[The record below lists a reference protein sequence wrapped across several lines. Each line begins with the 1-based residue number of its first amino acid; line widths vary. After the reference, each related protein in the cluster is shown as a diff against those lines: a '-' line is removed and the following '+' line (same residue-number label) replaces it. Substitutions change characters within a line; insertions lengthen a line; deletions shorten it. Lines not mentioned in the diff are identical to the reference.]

1 MISYIVAKKW
11 GETFLFLI
19 TIFCIYIENIE
30 ADDGADEDNSE
41 SSSSGSESS
50 SNGSNESDDDE
61 ENNNSNSDEDES
73 SSSSDDE
80 ENSESESEDEEENDD
95 GDEDEDENEINRSIS
110 GSAKSKISEIVESE
124 TNIIQIEENN
134 NEERNSKFKTKSF
147 TLPFFFRYIAWIVS
161 LGTIVTSIFFLF
173 GYGITFG
180 NDKTYQWVSLNHK
193 RRKNVHTKVNFIE

>member
-1 MISYIVAKKW
+1 M
-11 GETFLFLI
+11 LI
-19 TIFCIYIENIE
+19 LIYLVFFTEIIE
-30 ADDGADEDNSE
+30 AEDGPDEDNSE
-41 SSSSGSESS
+41 SSSSGSGSS
-50 SNGSNESDDDE
+50 SNESDDDDE
-61 ENNNSNSDEDES
+61 ENNESNFDEDES

-80 ENSESESEDEEENDD
+80 EISESESEDEEENDD

-124 TNIIQIEENN
+124 VNIIQIEENN
-134 NEERNSKFKTKSF
+134 DEERNSKFKTKSF

-193 RRKNVHTKVNFIE
+193 RR

>member
-11 GETFLFLI
+11 GETFLILI

-61 ENNNSNSDEDES
+61 ENNKSNSDEDES

-80 ENSESESEDEEENDD
+80 ENSESESEDEEED
-95 GDEDEDENEINRSIS
+95 GDEDENETNRSIS

-124 TNIIQIEENN
+124 VNIIQIEENN
-134 NEERNSKFKTKSF
+134 DEERNSKFKTKSF

-180 NDKTYQWVSLNHK
+180 NDKTYQWVSVNHK
-193 RRKNVHTKVNFIE
+193 MRY